1 MRVAQR
7 LDELTQRLDELARTP
22 ARKPPSKPL
31 RLCLA
36 LSGGLDSIALLQLL
50 VQWRARQSAARRVE
64 LRAIHIDHQLRPA
77 STMWAQHCRAVARE
91 AGIACT
97 VVRVTVPQRR
107 GESLEAAAR
116 DARYAALAA
125 RLRPNEWLVT
135 AHHLDDQLE
144 TLLLQLMRGA
154 GVAGL
159 AGMAALAGEPLRL
172 WRPLL
177 EVSRAEL
184 SRWLQVRGGR
194 WIEDDSNLDE
204 RFDRNYL
211 RHRVVP
217 LLQARWP
224 AASKTAAR
232 SAAHLGEAR
241 ELLQALAEIDAAPVI
256 EAGVVSIAALQQLDD
271 ARQRNLLRHWIASQG
286 LTMPDAVHLERIRV
300 ELPAARADAQPIV
313 RWEGGEVRRF
323 RQRLHALVPQAAE
336 REQPVLHRWRWRRQ
350 PVLELG
356 AGLGR
361 LRWVPDAN
369 GEIAAA
375 RLPAVLQ
382 VAARVGGERIRL
394 RAQGPNHAV
403 KELLRERAVVP
414 WERER
419 VPLVFVDETV
429 AMVAD
434 LFVAAAFR
442 ADPADDPPSRRLRL
456 VWERGSPRAD
466 LASRGLGQAT
476 DAGRR

>member
-1 MRVAQR
+1 M
-7 LDELTQRLDELARTP
+7 
-22 ARKPPSKPL
+22 
-31 RLCLA
+31 
-36 LSGGLDSIALLQLL
+36 
-50 VQWRARQSAARRVE
+50 
-64 LRAIHIDHQLRPA
+64 
-77 STMWAQHCRAVARE
+77 ARE
-91 AGIACT
+91 AGTACT
-97 VVRVTVPQRR
+97 VVKVTVPKRR

-116 DARYAALAA
+116 DVRYAALAA

-159 AGMAALAGEPLRL
+159 AGMAGATSVPLPL

-184 SRWLQVRGGR
+184 SEWLQARGAA
-194 WIEDDSNLDE
+194 WVEDDSNLDE

-211 RHRVVP
+211 RHRIVP

-224 AASKTAAR
+224 SASKTAAR

-241 ELLQALAEIDAAPVI
+241 DLLQALAEIDAAQVI
-256 EAGVVSIAALQQLDD
+256 EDGVVQIATLQTLDV
-271 ARQRNLLRHWIASQG
+271 ARQRNLLRYWIALQG

-300 ELPAARADAQPIV
+300 ELPAARADAQPLV

-323 RQRLHALVPQAAE
+323 RQRLYALVPTKAQTI
-336 REQPVLHRWRWRRQ
+336 EQRWRWRRQ

-361 LRWVPDAN
+361 LRWVQDAN

-375 RLPAVLQ
+375 LLPAVLR
-382 VAARVGGERIRL
+382 VTARVGGERIRL
-394 RAQGPNHAV
+394 RTTGPNHAV
-403 KELLRERAVVP
+403 KELLRERGVVP

-419 VPLVFVDETV
+419 VPLVFAGETLV
-429 AMVAD
+429 LVGD
-434 LFVAAAFR
+434 LFVAASFR
-442 ADPADDPPSRRLRL
+442 ADPADDSPQQRLRL
-456 VWERGSPRAD
+456 VWERGA
-466 LASRGLGQAT
+466 
-476 DAGRR
+476 

>member
-1 MRVAQR
+1 M
-7 LDELTQRLDELARTP
+7 
-22 ARKPPSKPL
+22 

-36 LSGGLDSIALLQLL
+36 LSGGLDSIALLELL
-50 VQWRARQSAARRVE
+50 VQWRSRQRASRRVE

-77 STMWAQHCRAVARE
+77 SKSWAKHCRAVARA
-91 AGIACT
+91 AGIVCT
-97 VVRVTVPQRR
+97 VVKVTVPKRR

-116 DARYAALAA
+116 EVRYAALAA

-159 AGMAALAGEPLRL
+159 AGMAEAAREPLPL

-184 SRWLQVRGGR
+184 SQWLQARGGR
-194 WIEDDSNLDE
+194 WVEDDSNLDE

-211 RHRVVP
+211 RHRIVP

-241 ELLQALAEIDAAPVI
+241 ELLQALAEIDAAQVI
-256 EAGVVSIAALQQLDD
+256 EDGVVQIAALQALDV

-300 ELPAARADAQPIV
+300 ELPAARVDAQPIV

-323 RQRLHALVPQAAE
+323 RQRLHALVPSAAPSSQSIE
-336 REQPVLHRWRWRRQ
+336 HRWRWRRQ

-361 LRWVPDAN
+361 LRWVQDAT

-375 RLPAVLQ
+375 RLPAVLR

-394 RAQGPNHAV
+394 RRTGPNHTV
-403 KELLRERAVVP
+403 KELLRERGVVP

-419 VPLVFVDETV
+419 VPLVFAKE
-429 AMVAD
+429 ALALVAD
-434 LFVAAAFR
+434 LFVAASFR
-442 ADPADDPPSRRLRL
+442 ADPADDRPQQRLRL
-456 VWERGSPRAD
+456 VWER
-466 LASRGLGQAT
+466 
-476 DAGRR
+476 DA

>member
-1 MRVAQR
+1 
-7 LDELTQRLDELARTP
+7 
-22 ARKPPSKPL
+22 
-31 RLCLA
+31 LA

-50 VQWRARQSAARRVE
+50 VQWRSRQRASRRVE

-77 STMWAQHCRAVARE
+77 SNSWAKHCRAVARE
-91 AGIACT
+91 AGIVCT
-97 VVRVTVPQRR
+97 VVKVTVPKRR

-116 DARYAALAA
+116 EVRYAALAA

-159 AGMAALAGEPLRL
+159 AGMAEAAREPLPL

-184 SRWLQVRGGR
+184 SQWLQARGGR
-194 WIEDDSNLDE
+194 WVEDDSNLDE

-211 RHRVVP
+211 RHRIVP

-241 ELLQALAEIDAAPVI
+241 ELLQALAEIDAAQVI
-256 EAGVVSIAALQQLDD
+256 EDGVVQIAALQALDV

-300 ELPAARADAQPIV
+300 ELPAARVDAQPIV

-323 RQRLHALVPQAAE
+323 RQRLHALVPSAAPSSQSIE
-336 REQPVLHRWRWRRQ
+336 HRWRWRRQ

-361 LRWVPDAN
+361 LRWVQDAT

-375 RLPAVLQ
+375 RLPAVLR

-394 RAQGPNHAV
+394 RRTGPNHTV
-403 KELLRERAVVP
+403 KELLRERGVVP

-419 VPLVFVDETV
+419 VPLVFANE
-429 AMVAD
+429 ALALVAD
-434 LFVAAAFR
+434 LFVAASFR
-442 ADPADDPPSRRLRL
+442 ADPADDRPQQRLRL
-456 VWERGSPRAD
+456 VWERD
-466 LASRGLGQAT
+466 T
-476 DAGRR
+476 

>member
-1 MRVAQR
+1 LAQTAS
-7 LDELTQRLDELARTP
+7 LKLL
-22 ARKPPSKPL
+22 SKPFSKSL

-50 VQWRARQSAARRVE
+50 VQWRARQPASRRVE

-77 STMWAQHCRAVARE
+77 SAMWAKHCRAVARE
-91 AGIACT
+91 VGVACS
-97 VVRVTVPQRR
+97 VVKVTVPKRR
-107 GESLEAAAR
+107 GQSLEAAAR
-116 DARYAALAA
+116 DVRYAALAA

-159 AGMAALAGEPLRL
+159 AGMPAVTCEPLRL

-177 EVSRAEL
+177 AISRVEL
-184 SRWLQVRGGR
+184 SQWLQARGSR

-224 AASKTAAR
+224 AASRTAAR
-232 SAAHLGEAR
+232 SAAHLGEALD
-241 ELLQALAEIDAAPVI
+241 LLHALAEVDAAQVI
-256 EAGVVSIAALQQLDD
+256 EAGVVSIAALQKLDA
-271 ARQRNLLRHWIASQG
+271 ARQRNLLRHWIALQG
-286 LTMPDAVHLERIRV
+286 LTMPDAVHLDRIRV

-313 RWEGGEVRRF
+313 RWDGGEVRRF
-323 RQRLHALVPQAAE
+323 RRCLYALVPLAAE
-336 REQPVLHRWRWRRQ
+336 REQPILHRWRWRRE

-369 GEIAAA
+369 GQIAAT
-375 RLPAVLQ
+375 RLPAVLR
-382 VAARVGGERIRL
+382 VATRVGGERIRL

-403 KELLRERAVVP
+403 KELLRKQAVLP
-414 WERER
+414 WERDR
-419 VPLVFVDETV
+419 VPLVFVETTL

-434 LFVAAAFR
+434 LFIAVPFR
-442 ADPADDPPSRRLRL
+442 ANPADDLPVQRLRL
-456 VWERGSPRAD
+456 VWERGSH
-466 LASRGLGQAT
+466 QQE
-476 DAGRR
+476 

>member
-1 MRVAQR
+1 M
-7 LDELTQRLDELARTP
+7 
-22 ARKPPSKPL
+22 

-36 LSGGLDSIALLQLL
+36 LSGGLDSIALLELL
-50 VQWRARQSAARRVE
+50 VQWRSRQRASRRVE

-77 STMWAQHCRAVARE
+77 SNSWAKHCRTVARE
-91 AGIACT
+91 AGIVCT
-97 VVRVTVPQRR
+97 VVKVTVPKRR

-116 DARYAALAA
+116 KVRYAALAA

-159 AGMAALAGEPLRL
+159 AGMAESTREPLPL

-184 SRWLQVRGGR
+184 SQWLQARGGR
-194 WIEDDSNLDE
+194 WVEDDSNLDE

-211 RHRVVP
+211 RHRIVP

-241 ELLQALAEIDAAPVI
+241 ELLQALAEIDAAQVI
-256 EAGVVSIAALQQLDD
+256 EDGVVQIAALQALDV

-300 ELPAARADAQPIV
+300 ELPAARVDAQPIV

-323 RQRLHALVPQAAE
+323 RQRLHALVPSAAPSSQSIE
-336 REQPVLHRWRWRRQ
+336 HRWRWRRQ

-361 LRWVPDAN
+361 LRWVRDAT

-375 RLPAVLQ
+375 RLPAVLR

-394 RAQGPNHAV
+394 RRTGPNHTV
-403 KELLRERAVVP
+403 KELLRERGVVP

-419 VPLVFVDETV
+419 VPLVFAKE
-429 AMVAD
+429 ALALVAD
-434 LFVAAAFR
+434 LFVAASFR
-442 ADPADDPPSRRLRL
+442 ADPADDRPQQRLRL
-456 VWERGSPRAD
+456 VWER
-466 LASRGLGQAT
+466 
-476 DAGRR
+476 DA

>member
-1 MRVAQR
+1 M
-7 LDELTQRLDELARTP
+7 
-22 ARKPPSKPL
+22 

-50 VQWRARQSAARRVE
+50 VQWRSRQRASHRVE

-77 STMWAQHCRAVARE
+77 SKSWAKHCRAVARE

-97 VVRVTVPQRR
+97 VVKVTVPKRR

-116 DARYAALAA
+116 DVRYAALAA

-159 AGMAALAGEPLRL
+159 AGMAGATSVPLPL

-184 SRWLQVRGGR
+184 SEWLQARGAA
-194 WIEDDSNLDE
+194 WVEDDSNLDE

-211 RHRVVP
+211 RHRIVP

-224 AASKTAAR
+224 SASKTAAR

-241 ELLQALAEIDAAPVI
+241 DLLQALAEIDAGQVI
-256 EAGVVSIAALQQLDD
+256 EDGAVQIAALQTLDV
-271 ARQRNLLRHWIASQG
+271 ARQRNLLRHWIGLQG
-286 LTMPDAVHLERIRV
+286 LTTPDAVHLERIRV

-323 RQRLHALVPQAAE
+323 RQRLHALVPRKAQNFDLQSNATQGAKPI
-336 REQPVLHRWRWRRQ
+336 EQRWRWRRQ

-361 LRWVPDAN
+361 LRWVQDEN

-375 RLPAVLQ
+375 RLPAVLR
-382 VAARVGGERIRL
+382 VTARVGGERIRL
-394 RAQGPNHAV
+394 RKTGPNHAV

-414 WERER
+414 WEREC
-419 VPLVFVDETV
+419 VPLVFAGETL
-429 AMVAD
+429 ALVAD

-442 ADPADDPPSRRLRL
+442 VDLSEDPPQQRLRL
-456 VWERGSPRAD
+456 VWER
-466 LASRGLGQAT
+466 
-476 DAGRR
+476 DA

>member
-1 MRVAQR
+1 
-7 LDELTQRLDELARTP
+7 
-22 ARKPPSKPL
+22 L

-50 VQWRARQSAARRVE
+50 VHWRSRQRPSRRVE

-77 STMWAQHCRAVARE
+77 SKSWAKHCRAVARE

-97 VVRVTVPQRR
+97 VVKVTVPKRR

-116 DARYAALAA
+116 DVRYAALAA

-159 AGMAALAGEPLRL
+159 AGMAGATSVPLPL

-184 SRWLQVRGGR
+184 SEWLQARGAA
-194 WIEDDSNLDE
+194 WVEDDSNLDE

-211 RHRVVP
+211 RHRIVP

-241 ELLQALAEIDAAPVI
+241 DLLQALAEIDAAQVI
-256 EAGVVSIAALQQLDD
+256 EDGVVQIATLQTLDV
-271 ARQRNLLRHWIASQG
+271 ARQRNLLRYWIALQG

-300 ELPAARADAQPIV
+300 ELPAARADAQPLV

-323 RQRLHALVPQAAE
+323 RQRLHALVPSAAPSSQTIE
-336 REQPVLHRWRWRRQ
+336 HRWRWRRQ

-361 LRWVPDAN
+361 LRWVQDAN
-369 GEIAAA
+369 GAIAAA
-375 RLPAVLQ
+375 RLPAVLR
-382 VAARVGGERIRL
+382 VTARVGGERIRL
-394 RAQGPNHAV
+394 RTTGPNHAV
-403 KELLRERAVVP
+403 KELLRERGVVP

-419 VPLVFVDETV
+419 VPLVFAGETLV
-429 AMVAD
+429 LVGD
-434 LFVAAAFR
+434 LFVAASFR
-442 ADPADDPPSRRLRL
+442 ADPADDSPQQRLRL
-456 VWERGSPRAD
+456 VWERGA
-466 LASRGLGQAT
+466 
-476 DAGRR
+476 

>member
-1 MRVAQR
+1 M
-7 LDELTQRLDELARTP
+7 
-22 ARKPPSKPL
+22 

-36 LSGGLDSIALLQLL
+36 LSGGLDSIALLELL
-50 VQWRARQSAARRVE
+50 VQWRSRQRASRRVE

-77 STMWAQHCRAVARE
+77 SKSWAKHCRTVARE
-91 AGIACT
+91 AGIVCT
-97 VVRVTVPQRR
+97 VVKVTVPKRR

-116 DARYAALAA
+116 EVRYAALAA

-159 AGMAALAGEPLRL
+159 AGMAEAAREPLPL

-184 SRWLQVRGGR
+184 SQWLQARGGR
-194 WIEDDSNLDE
+194 WVEDDSNLDE

-211 RHRVVP
+211 RHRIVP

-241 ELLQALAEIDAAPVI
+241 ELLQALAEIDAAQVI
-256 EAGVVSIAALQQLDD
+256 EDGVVQIAALQALDV

-300 ELPAARADAQPIV
+300 ELPAARVDAQPVV

-323 RQRLHALVPQAAE
+323 RQRLHALVPSAAPSSQSIE
-336 REQPVLHRWRWRRQ
+336 HRWRWRRQ

-361 LRWVPDAN
+361 LRWVRDAT

-375 RLPAVLQ
+375 RLPAVLR

-394 RAQGPNHAV
+394 RRTGPNHTV
-403 KELLRERAVVP
+403 KELLRERGVVP

-419 VPLVFVDETV
+419 VPLVFAKE
-429 AMVAD
+429 ALALVAD
-434 LFVAAAFR
+434 LFVAASFR
-442 ADPADDPPSRRLRL
+442 ADPADDRPQQRLRL
-456 VWERGSPRAD
+456 VWER
-466 LASRGLGQAT
+466 
-476 DAGRR
+476 DA

>member
-1 MRVAQR
+1 M
-7 LDELTQRLDELARTP
+7 
-22 ARKPPSKPL
+22 

-36 LSGGLDSIALLQLL
+36 LSGGLDSIALLELL
-50 VQWRARQSAARRVE
+50 VQWRSRQRASRRVE

-77 STMWAQHCRAVARE
+77 SNSWAKHCRAVARE
-91 AGIACT
+91 AGIVCT
-97 VVRVTVPQRR
+97 VVKATVPKRR

-116 DARYAALAA
+116 EVRYAALAA

-159 AGMAALAGEPLRL
+159 AGMAESTREPLPL

-184 SRWLQVRGGR
+184 SQWLQARGGR
-194 WIEDDSNLDE
+194 WVEDDSNLDE

-211 RHRVVP
+211 RHRIVP

-241 ELLQALAEIDAAPVI
+241 ELLQALAEIDAAQVI
-256 EAGVVSIAALQQLDD
+256 EDGVVQIAALQALDV

-300 ELPAARADAQPIV
+300 ELPAARVDAQPIV

-323 RQRLHALVPQAAE
+323 RQRLHALVPSAAPSSQSIE
-336 REQPVLHRWRWRRQ
+336 HRWRWRSQ

-361 LRWVPDAN
+361 LRWARDAT

-375 RLPAVLQ
+375 RLPAVLR

-394 RAQGPNHAV
+394 RRTGPNHTV
-403 KELLRERAVVP
+403 KELLRERGVVP

-419 VPLVFVDETV
+419 VPLVFAKE
-429 AMVAD
+429 ALALVAD
-434 LFVAAAFR
+434 LFVAASFR
-442 ADPADDPPSRRLRL
+442 ADPADDRPQQRLRL
-456 VWERGSPRAD
+456 VWERD
-466 LASRGLGQAT
+466 T
-476 DAGRR
+476 

>member
-1 MRVAQR
+1 M
-7 LDELTQRLDELARTP
+7 
-22 ARKPPSKPL
+22 

-36 LSGGLDSIALLQLL
+36 LSGGLDSIALLELL
-50 VQWRARQSAARRVE
+50 VQWRSRQRASRRVE

-77 STMWAQHCRAVARE
+77 SKSWAKHCRAVARE
-91 AGIACT
+91 AGIVCT
-97 VVRVTVPQRR
+97 VVKVTVPKRR

-116 DARYAALAA
+116 EVRYAALAA

-159 AGMAALAGEPLRL
+159 AGMAEAAREPLPL

-184 SRWLQVRGGR
+184 SQWLQARGGR
-194 WIEDDSNLDE
+194 WVEDDSNLDE

-211 RHRVVP
+211 RHRIVP

-241 ELLQALAEIDAAPVI
+241 ELLQALAEIDAAQVI
-256 EAGVVSIAALQQLDD
+256 EDGVVQIAALQALDV

-300 ELPAARADAQPIV
+300 ELPAARVDAQPIV

-323 RQRLHALVPQAAE
+323 RQRLHALVPSATPSSQSIE
-336 REQPVLHRWRWRRQ
+336 HRWRWRRQ

-361 LRWVPDAN
+361 LRWVQDAT

-375 RLPAVLQ
+375 RLPAVLR

-394 RAQGPNHAV
+394 RRTGPNHTV
-403 KELLRERAVVP
+403 KELLRERGVVP

-419 VPLVFVDETV
+419 VPLVFAKE
-429 AMVAD
+429 ALALVAD
-434 LFVAAAFR
+434 LFVAASFR
-442 ADPADDPPSRRLRL
+442 ADPADDRPQQRLRL
-456 VWERGSPRAD
+456 VWER
-466 LASRGLGQAT
+466 
-476 DAGRR
+476 DA

>member
-1 MRVAQR
+1 MQRINGLAQK
-7 LDELTQRLDELARTP
+7 AAAKP
-22 ARKPPSKPL
+22 ASTPL

-50 VQWRARQSAARRVE
+50 VEWRSRQRPAARVE

-77 STMWAQHCRAVARE
+77 SKAWAKHCRVVARE

-97 VVRVTVPQRR
+97 VVKVTVPKRR

-116 DARYAALAA
+116 EVRYAALAA

-159 AGMAALAGEPLRL
+159 AGMAASAREPLPL

-184 SRWLQVRGGR
+184 SQWLQARGTA
-194 WIEDDSNLDE
+194 WVEDDSNLDE
-204 RFDRNYL
+204 RFDRNYV
-211 RHRVVP
+211 RHRIVP

-224 AASKTAAR
+224 AASRTAAR

-241 ELLQALAEIDAAPVI
+241 DLLHALAEIDAAQVI
-256 EAGVVSIAALQQLDD
+256 TDGVVQIAALQTLDV
-271 ARQRNLLRHWIASQG
+271 ARQRNVLRHWIASQG

-323 RQRLHALVPQAAE
+323 RQRLHALAPPKAQDDVIADTKSI
-336 REQPVLHRWRWRRQ
+336 EQLWRWRRQ
-350 PVLELG
+350 PVFDLG

-361 LRWVPDAN
+361 LRWVQDAK
-369 GEIAAA
+369 GEIAAE
-375 RLPAVLQ
+375 RLPAVLR
-382 VAARVGGERIRL
+382 VSARVGGERLRL
-394 RAQGPNHAV
+394 RTGGPNHTV
-403 KELLRERAVVP
+403 KELLRERGVLP
-414 WERER
+414 WQRER
-419 VPLVFVDETV
+419 VPLVFARDTL
-429 AMVAD
+429 ALVAD
-434 LFVAAAFR
+434 LFVAAPFR
-442 ADPADDPPSRRLRL
+442 ANPAVDRPQQRLRL
-456 VWERGSPRAD
+456 VWER
-466 LASRGLGQAT
+466 
-476 DAGRR
+476 DA

>member
-1 MRVAQR
+1 V
-7 LDELTQRLDELARTP
+7 QRLDELAQ
-22 ARKPPSKPL
+22 KSSSKPL

-36 LSGGLDSIALLQLL
+36 LSGGLDSIALLHLL
-50 VQWRARQSAARRVE
+50 AQWRSRQRAPRRVE

-77 STMWAQHCRAVARE
+77 SKAWAKHCRAVARE
-91 AGIACT
+91 VGIACT
-97 VVRVTVPQRR
+97 VVKVTVPKRR

-116 DARYAALAA
+116 EVRYAALAA
-125 RLRPNEWLVT
+125 RLRSNEWLVT

-159 AGMAALAGEPLRL
+159 AGMAAIAREPLPL

-184 SRWLQVRGGR
+184 SQWLQARGGS

-211 RHRVVP
+211 RHRIVP

-232 SAAHLGEAR
+232 SATHLGEAR
-241 ELLQALAEIDAAPVI
+241 ELLQTLADIDAAQVI
-256 EAGVVSIAALQQLDD
+256 EDGVVHIAALQILDV

-286 LTMPDAVHLERIRV
+286 LTIPDAIHLERIRV

-313 RWEGGEVRRF
+313 RWQGGEVRRF
-323 RQRLHALVPQAAE
+323 RQRLHALMPSSS
-336 REQPVLHRWRWRRQ
+336 QPIAHRWRWRRQ

-361 LRWVPDAN
+361 LRWVQDAN
-369 GEIAAA
+369 GEIAAE

-382 VAARVGGERIRL
+382 VSARVGGERIRL
-394 RAQGPNHAV
+394 HAGGPNHTV
-403 KELLRERAVVP
+403 KELLRERGVVP

-419 VPLVFVDETV
+419 VPLVFAKDTL
-429 AMVAD
+429 ALVAD
-434 LFVAAAFR
+434 LFVAASFR
-442 ADPADDPPSRRLRL
+442 ANSAEDRPQQRLRL
-456 VWERGSPRAD
+456 VWERDPRH
-466 LASRGLGQAT
+466 
-476 DAGRR
+476 

>member
-1 MRVAQR
+1 M
-7 LDELTQRLDELARTP
+7 QRLDELAQ
-22 ARKPPSKPL
+22 KSSSKPL

-36 LSGGLDSIALLQLL
+36 LSGGLDSIALLHLL
-50 VQWRARQSAARRVE
+50 VQWRSRQRASRRVE

-77 STMWAQHCRAVARE
+77 SKAWAKHCRAVARE
-91 AGIACT
+91 VGIACT
-97 VVRVTVPQRR
+97 VVKVTVPKRR

-116 DARYAALAA
+116 EVRYAALAA
-125 RLRPNEWLVT
+125 RLRSNEWLVT

-159 AGMAALAGEPLRL
+159 AGMAPIAREPLPL

-184 SRWLQVRGGR
+184 SPWLQARGAA
-194 WIEDDSNLDE
+194 WVEDDSNLDE

-211 RHRVVP
+211 RHRIVP

-224 AASKTAAR
+224 AASRTAAR
-232 SAAHLGEAR
+232 SAAHLGEACD
-241 ELLQALAEIDAAPVI
+241 LLQALAEIDAAQVI
-256 EAGVVSIAALQQLDD
+256 EDGVVHIAALQTLDV

-286 LTMPDAVHLERIRV
+286 LTMPDAIHLERIRV
-300 ELPAARADAQPIV
+300 ELPAARVDAQPIV
-313 RWEGGEVRRF
+313 RWQGGEVRRF
-323 RQRLHALVPQAAE
+323 RQRLHPLAPPKAQTDVIADARSIE
-336 REQPVLHRWRWRRQ
+336 KRWRWRRQ

-361 LRWVPDAN
+361 LRWVQDAN
-369 GEIAAA
+369 GEIAAE

-394 RAQGPNHAV
+394 RAGGPNHTV
-403 KELLRERAVVP
+403 KELLRERGVVP
-414 WERER
+414 WEREQ
-419 VPLVFVDETV
+419 VPLVFANDTL
-429 AMVAD
+429 ALVAD
-434 LFVAAAFR
+434 LFVAASFR
-442 ADPADDPPSRRLRL
+442 ANPAEDRPQQRLRL
-456 VWERGSPRAD
+456 VWERDPRH
-466 LASRGLGQAT
+466 
-476 DAGRR
+476 

>member
-1 MRVAQR
+1 M
-7 LDELTQRLDELARTP
+7 
-22 ARKPPSKPL
+22 
-31 RLCLA
+31 A
-36 LSGGLDSIALLQLL
+36 LSGGLDSIALLELL
-50 VQWRARQSAARRVE
+50 VQWRSRQRASRRVE

-77 STMWAQHCRAVARE
+77 SKSWAKHCRAVAR
-91 AGIACT
+91 AVGIACT
-97 VVRVTVPQRR
+97 VVKVTVPKRR

-116 DARYAALAA
+116 EVRYAALAA

-159 AGMAALAGEPLRL
+159 AGMAEAAREPLPL

-184 SRWLQVRGGR
+184 SQWLQARGGR
-194 WIEDDSNLDE
+194 WVEDDSNLDE

-211 RHRVVP
+211 RHRIVP

-241 ELLQALAEIDAAPVI
+241 ELLQALAEIDAAQVI
-256 EAGVVSIAALQQLDD
+256 EDGVVQIAALQALDV

-300 ELPAARADAQPIV
+300 ELPAARVDAQPIV

-323 RQRLHALVPQAAE
+323 RQRLHALVPSAAPSSQSIE
-336 REQPVLHRWRWRRQ
+336 HRWRWRRQ

-361 LRWVPDAN
+361 LRWVQDAT

-375 RLPAVLQ
+375 RLPAVLR

-394 RAQGPNHAV
+394 RRTGPNHTV
-403 KELLRERAVVP
+403 KELLRERGVVP

-419 VPLVFVDETV
+419 VPLVFAKE
-429 AMVAD
+429 ALALVAD
-434 LFVAAAFR
+434 LFVAASFR
-442 ADPADDPPSRRLRL
+442 ADPADDRPQQRLRL
-456 VWERGSPRAD
+456 VWERD
-466 LASRGLGQAT
+466 T
-476 DAGRR
+476 

>member
-1 MRVAQR
+1 
-7 LDELTQRLDELARTP
+7 
-22 ARKPPSKPL
+22 L

-50 VQWRARQSAARRVE
+50 VQWRSRQRASHRVE

-77 STMWAQHCRAVARE
+77 SKTWAKHCRAVARE
-91 AGIACT
+91 AGIPCT
-97 VVRVTVPQRR
+97 VVKVTVPKRR

-116 DARYAALAA
+116 DVRYAALAA

-159 AGMAALAGEPLRL
+159 AGMAAATSVPLPL

-177 EVSRAEL
+177 QVSRAEL
-184 SRWLQVRGGR
+184 SQWLQARGGR
-194 WIEDDSNLDE
+194 WVEDDSNLDE

-211 RHRVVP
+211 RHRIVP

-224 AASKTAAR
+224 SASKTAAR

-241 ELLQALAEIDAAPVI
+241 ELLQALAEIDAAQVI
-256 EAGVVSIAALQQLDD
+256 EDGVVQIAALQTLDV
-271 ARQRNLLRHWIASQG
+271 ARQRNLLRHWIALQG
-286 LTMPDAVHLERIRV
+286 LTTPDAVHLERIRV
-300 ELPAARADAQPIV
+300 ELPAARTDAQPIV

-323 RQRLHALVPQAAE
+323 RQRLHALVPPLAQRDE
-336 REQPVLHRWRWRRQ
+336 RSSGQRIEQRWRWRRQ

-361 LRWVPDAN
+361 LRWVQDTN

-375 RLPAVLQ
+375 RLPAVLR
-382 VAARVGGERIRL
+382 VTKRVGGERIRL
-394 RAQGPNHAV
+394 RATGPNYAV
-403 KELLRERAVVP
+403 KALLRERGVVP
-414 WERER
+414 WEREC
-419 VPLVFVDETV
+419 VPLIFAGETL
-429 AMVAD
+429 ALVAD

-442 ADPADDPPSRRLRL
+442 TDPADDPPQPRLRL
-456 VWERGSPRAD
+456 VWERD
-466 LASRGLGQAT
+466 V
-476 DAGRR
+476 

>member
-1 MRVAQR
+1 M
-7 LDELTQRLDELARTP
+7 
-22 ARKPPSKPL
+22 

-36 LSGGLDSIALLQLL
+36 LSGGLDSIALLELL
-50 VQWRARQSAARRVE
+50 VQWRSRQRASRRVE

-77 STMWAQHCRAVARE
+77 SKSWAKHCRAVAR
-91 AGIACT
+91 AVGIVCT
-97 VVRVTVPQRR
+97 VVKVTVPKRR

-116 DARYAALAA
+116 EVRYAALAA

-159 AGMAALAGEPLRL
+159 AGMAEAAREPLPL

-184 SRWLQVRGGR
+184 SQWLQARGGR
-194 WIEDDSNLDE
+194 WVEDDSNLDE

-211 RHRVVP
+211 RHRIVP

-241 ELLQALAEIDAAPVI
+241 ELLQALAEIDAAQVI
-256 EAGVVSIAALQQLDD
+256 EDGVVQIAALQVLDV

-300 ELPAARADAQPIV
+300 ELPAARVDAQPIV

-323 RQRLHALVPQAAE
+323 RQRLHALVPSAAPSSQSIE
-336 REQPVLHRWRWRRQ
+336 HRWRWRRQ

-361 LRWVPDAN
+361 LRWVQDAT

-375 RLPAVLQ
+375 RLPAVLR

-394 RAQGPNHAV
+394 RRTGPNHTV
-403 KELLRERAVVP
+403 KELLRERGVVP

-419 VPLVFVDETV
+419 VPLVFAKE
-429 AMVAD
+429 ALALVAD
-434 LFVAAAFR
+434 LFVAASFR
-442 ADPADDPPSRRLRL
+442 ADPADDRPQQRLRL
-456 VWERGSPRAD
+456 VWER
-466 LASRGLGQAT
+466 
-476 DAGRR
+476 DA

>member
-1 MRVAQR
+1 M
-7 LDELTQRLDELARTP
+7 
-22 ARKPPSKPL
+22 
-31 RLCLA
+31 A
-36 LSGGLDSIALLQLL
+36 LSGGRDSIALLELL
-50 VQWRARQSAARRVE
+50 VQWRSRQRASRRVE

-77 STMWAQHCRAVARE
+77 SKSWAKHCRTAARE
-91 AGIACT
+91 AGIVCT
-97 VVRVTVPQRR
+97 VVKVTVPKRR

-116 DARYAALAA
+116 EVRYAALAA

-159 AGMAALAGEPLRL
+159 AGMAESTREPLPL

-184 SRWLQVRGGR
+184 SQWLQARGGR
-194 WIEDDSNLDE
+194 WVEDDSNLDE

-211 RHRVVP
+211 RHRIVP

-241 ELLQALAEIDAAPVI
+241 ELLQALAEIDAAQVI
-256 EAGVVSIAALQQLDD
+256 EDGVVQIAALQALDV

-300 ELPAARADAQPIV
+300 ELPAARVDAQPIV

-323 RQRLHALVPQAAE
+323 RQRLHALVPSAAPSSQSIE
-336 REQPVLHRWRWRRQ
+336 HRWRWRRQ

-361 LRWVPDAN
+361 LRWVQDAT

-375 RLPAVLQ
+375 RLPAVLR

-394 RAQGPNHAV
+394 RRTGPNHTV
-403 KELLRERAVVP
+403 KELLRERGVVP

-419 VPLVFVDETV
+419 VPLVFAKE
-429 AMVAD
+429 ALALVAD
-434 LFVAAAFR
+434 LFVAASFR
-442 ADPADDPPSRRLRL
+442 ADPADDRPQQRLRL
-456 VWERGSPRAD
+456 VWERD
-466 LASRGLGQAT
+466 T
-476 DAGRR
+476 

>member
-1 MRVAQR
+1 M
-7 LDELTQRLDELARTP
+7 
-22 ARKPPSKPL
+22 
-31 RLCLA
+31 
-36 LSGGLDSIALLQLL
+36 
-50 VQWRARQSAARRVE
+50 
-64 LRAIHIDHQLRPA
+64 
-77 STMWAQHCRAVARE
+77 ARE

-97 VVRVTVPQRR
+97 VVKVTVPKRR

-116 DARYAALAA
+116 DVRYAALAA

-159 AGMAALAGEPLRL
+159 AGMAGATSVPLPL

-184 SRWLQVRGGR
+184 SEWLQARGAA
-194 WIEDDSNLDE
+194 WVEDDSNLDE

-211 RHRVVP
+211 RHRIVP

-241 ELLQALAEIDAAPVI
+241 DLLQALAEIDAAQVI
-256 EAGVVSIAALQQLDD
+256 EDGVVQIATLQTLDV
-271 ARQRNLLRHWIASQG
+271 ARQRNLLRYWIALQG

-300 ELPAARADAQPIV
+300 ELPAARADAQPLV

-323 RQRLHALVPQAAE
+323 RQRLYALVPTKAQTI
-336 REQPVLHRWRWRRQ
+336 EQRWRWRRQ

-361 LRWVPDAN
+361 LRWVQDAN

-375 RLPAVLQ
+375 RLPAVLR
-382 VAARVGGERIRL
+382 VTARVGGERIRL
-394 RAQGPNHAV
+394 RTTGPNHAV
-403 KELLRERAVVP
+403 KELLRERGVVP

-419 VPLVFVDETV
+419 VPLVFAGETLV
-429 AMVAD
+429 LVGD
-434 LFVAAAFR
+434 LFVAASFR
-442 ADPADDPPSRRLRL
+442 ADPADDSPQQRLRL
-456 VWERGSPRAD
+456 VWERVA
-466 LASRGLGQAT
+466 
-476 DAGRR
+476 